1 VDESGQVIPVSGTA
15 DVELFAARQRKYHE
29 SPQSGG
35 WMTELAQRWS
45 EVVKPEEI
53 GPSGIVLRLPFTAV
67 HPEFS
72 SGVDN
77 FGLVHVRL
85 TVPGSGV
92 FEQSLDGVRLR
103 NWSPVR
109 NGMYLQNGRRFFST
123 ERTSRN

>member
-1 VDESGQVIPVSGTA
+1 VVAAPSFRALRPGQKWT
-15 DVELFAARQRKYHE
+15 QRTV
-29 SPQSGG
+29 P
-35 WMTELAQRWS
+35 
-45 EVVKPEEI
+45 
-53 GPSGIVLRLPFTAV
+53 LPFAAV
-67 HPEFS
+67 HPEFT
-72 SGVDN
+72 SGVDH